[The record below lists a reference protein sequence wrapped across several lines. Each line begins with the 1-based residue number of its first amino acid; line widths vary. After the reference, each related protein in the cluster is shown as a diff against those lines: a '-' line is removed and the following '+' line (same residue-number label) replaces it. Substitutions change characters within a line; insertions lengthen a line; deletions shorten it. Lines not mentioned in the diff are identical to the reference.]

1 MTIPLLEVDRLEKVY
16 LRTHASTG
24 STTRVHAVRS
34 VSFRLQAS
42 EVLCLVGE
50 SGSGKSTVGKMLAD
64 VVPPSSGTIRL
75 NGQDLL
81 ALTGRARDQASLRI
95 QLIHQDPF
103 AALNPTRTVAQ
114 SMSAPL
120 VIHRHMRAKG
130 TRMARLAE
138 LIGAVGLSPAAE
150 ILAKYPHQ
158 LSGGQRQR
166 VVIARALTVDPEV
179 IVADEA
185 TSMVDVSLRVGILET
200 LRRLG
205 DTLGVGFVFI
215 THDFGVAR
223 YFGFRQRLAVMY
235 LGAFVEFGPT
245 EAIVANPLH
254 PYTVM
259 LLSAVPLPDPRKN
272 RTRQR
277 LRPLSED
284 MSDAADIPAGC
295 TFAPRCPFAT
305 DRCQAERPPLIAVGD
320 GHEVACHH
328 VERVAEETRSYRTWA

>member
-16 LRTHASTG
+16 LRTHASSGT
-24 STTRVHAVRS
+24 TTRIQAVRS
-34 VSFRLQAS
+34 VSFQLQAG

-75 NGQDLL
+75 NGEDLL
-81 ALTGRARDQASLRI
+81 ALTGHARDQASLRI

-120 VIHRHMRAKG
+120 VIHRHLKAKG
-130 TRMARLAE
+130 PRMARLAE
-138 LIGAVGLSPAAE
+138 LIDAVGLSPAAE

-166 VVIARALTVDPEV
+166 VVIARALTVDPQV

-185 TSMVDVSLRVGILET
+185 TSMVDVSLRIGILET

-205 DTLGVGFVFI
+205 DTLGVGFVFV

-223 YFGFRQRLAVMY
+223 YFGFQQRLAVMY
-235 LGAFVEFGPT
+235 LGAFVEVGPT

-254 PYTVM
+254 PYTIM

-272 RTRQR
+272 RTRRR
-277 LRPLSED
+277 LKPVREDLSD
-284 MSDAADIPAGC
+284 GQGAPTGC

-305 DRCQAERPPLIAVGD
+305 DRCDAERPLLVAVGN

>member
-1 MTIPLLEVDRLEKVY
+1 MTSPLLDVDRLEKVY

-24 STTRVHAVRS
+24 ATTRVHAVRS
-34 VSFRLQAS
+34 ISFQLQS
-42 EVLCLVGE
+42 GEVLCLVGE

-75 NGQDLL
+75 HGQDLL
-81 ALTGRARDQASLRI
+81 ALTGRERDQASLRI

-114 SMSAPL
+114 SISAPL
-120 VIHRHMRAKG
+120 VIHRHMKAKG
-130 TRMARLAE
+130 PRMARLAE
-138 LIGAVGLSPAAE
+138 LIESVGLSPARE

-185 TSMVDVSLRVGILET
+185 TSMVDVSLRVGILDT
-200 LRRLG
+200 LKRLG
-205 DTLGVGFVFI
+205 DTLGAGFVFI

-223 YFGFRQRLAVMY
+223 HFAFQQRLAVMY

-245 EAIVANPLH
+245 ELIVSNPLH
-254 PYTVM
+254 PYTTM

-272 RTRQR
+272 RTRRR
-277 LRPLSED
+277 LRPLGEEIP
-284 MSDAADIPAGC
+284 DAADATVGC
-295 TFAPRCPFAT
+295 SFASRCPFAT
-305 DRCQAERPPLIAVGD
+305 DRCQVEPPALVDVGG
-320 GHEVACHH
+320 GHQVACHY
-328 VERVAEETRSYRTWA
+328 VDRVAEETRAYRTWA